1 MNQFLILIVFLSLG
15 SSIFAQSIEV
25 VDQSQSGLKLSL
37 PTDNTALYDGKPEEF
52 YMYVDRW
59 VDGKNLMPWSG
70 GQYGFVRNLVK
81 TDNGIMA
88 TKFHEGIDIKP
99 MRRDSRQEPL
109 DQVRTMANGTVVY
122 VNSNAARSNFG
133 KYIVIQH
140 NWGNGPFYSLY
151 AHLSEAKVT
160 VGQRLTEG
168 TQIGVMGYTG
178 DGIDRTR
185 AHVHVELCM
194 LLSDHFN
201 DWFRAPNPHGLYHGH
216 NLAGLDIASLLLAQH
231 KRDDITIPDFQK
243 GASPYYKVTVPR
255 AHVLQITQRYPWL
268 KIGDH
273 DQPSPSWEIS
283 FTDSG
288 LPLSVAPSNR
298 IVSKPTVSYVRATI
312 TQHGYFT
319 SRKLTGSGRTAS
331 LTPAGLRYLSLIT
344 QKPIAP

>member
-1 MNQFLILIVFLSLG
+1 MNYLLILITTLCITSNLL
-15 SSIFAQSIEV
+15 AQNIEV
-25 VDQSQSGLKLSL
+25 VDESKPGLKLSL

-70 GQYGFVRNLVK
+70 GQYGFVRTLVK

-99 MRRDSRQEPL
+99 MRRDARQEPV
-109 DQVRTMANGTVVY
+109 DQVRTIADGTVVY
-122 VNSNAARSNFG
+122 VNPNAGMSNYG
-133 KYIVIQH
+133 KYIVVQH
-140 NWGNGPFYSLY
+140 DWGHGPFYSLY
-151 AHLSEAKVT
+151 AHLSETKAI

-168 TQIGVMGYTG
+168 TQIGVMGHTG

-185 AHVHVELCM
+185 SHVHLELCM
-194 LLSDHFN
+194 LLSDHFD
-201 DWFRAPNPHGLYHGH
+201 DWLRAANPHGLYHGQ

-231 KRDDITIPDFQK
+231 QRDDISIPDFQK
-243 GASPYYKVTVPR
+243 GASPYYKVTVLR
-255 AHVLQITQRYPWL
+255 THILQLTQRYPWL
-268 KIGDH
+268 KVGDH
-273 DQPSPSWEIS
+273 EKPSPSWEIA

-298 IVSKPTVSYVRATI
+298 IVAKPTVSYVRATT

-319 SRKLTGSGRTAS
+319 SRYLSGSGRTAS
-331 LTPAGLRYLSLIT
+331 LTERGLRYLNLIT
-344 QKPIAP
+344 QEPIAP